1 MPELLAHS
9 LIEPVHF
16 PGQVYRRI
24 GCTFMSS
31 TRRQAIASA
40 PEQQISP
47 VSSLQESSETLL
59 IVLAFLASCNPAY
72 DPNPRHLA
80 KPSDMFLTTLPTH
93 HMQYDYAKIFPLLM
107 ILPLQRQAL
116 ILASP
121 RVLHLTTLD
130 PPPSARSQAPKSVL

>member
-24 GCTFMSS
+24 GCTFMSN
-31 TRRQAIASA
+31 TRRQPIASA

-47 VSSLQESSETLL
+47 VSSPQESSETLL
-59 IVLAFLASCNPAY
+59 IVLAFSTSFNPAT
-72 DPNPRHLA
+72 DHNPRPPA

-93 HMQYDYAKIFPLLM
+93 HMRSDYAKISPLLM
-107 ILPLQRQAL
+107 ILPLQRPAL
-116 ILASP
+116 ILASL

-130 PPPSARSQAPKSVL
+130 PQPNARPSALKLVL